1 MPVTDAEL
9 SRRLGGAQ
17 VARRPWPYSS
27 SHAIEE
33 LRVGPNGS
41 RLLLKHLSAASRSR
55 PSFTAN
61 PLAEITAYR
70 DVLAPNGIDAPRY
83 VASVMHRDRGWLVVE
98 LVNGRPLWQL
108 GEPAAWEQAARSLAR
123 LHALSVPASGGL
135 LRYDAAHLRRR
146 LELATWLP
154 GVKRIAAAAA
164 ARLADLPV
172 SFIHGEFTPSNVMV
186 SRRGGVFR
194 IRPVDWETAGLGP
207 GVLDLAAL
215 TAGWEDEQRSRIVAA
230 YQQEQGVGPATEE
243 QLDLARLVLAAQ
255 WSGWTKRWVP
265 PSEHSHDWRHEVC
278 VLVERL
284 RL

>member
-9 SRRLGGAQ
+9 SQRLGGAQ

-27 SHAIEE
+27 SHLIEE
-33 LRVGPNGS
+33 LRVGPNGR
-41 RLLLKHLSAASRSR
+41 RLLLKHLSGASRSR
-55 PSFTAN
+55 PSFTAS
-61 PLAEITAYR
+61 PFGEIAAYR
-70 DVLAPNGIDAPRY
+70 DVLARGGIDAPRY
-83 VASVMHRDRGWLVVE
+83 VASQMHRDRGWLLVE
-98 LVNGRPLWQL
+98 LVSGRPLWQL
-108 GEPAAWEQAARSLAR
+108 GEPAAWEQAARWLAR
-123 LHALSVPASGGL
+123 LHALPLPAGEGL

-154 GVKRIAAAAA
+154 GRRRIAAGVA
-164 ARLADLPV
+164 ARLAELPV

-186 SRRGGVFR
+186 SRRGNVYR

-215 TAGWEDEQRSRIVAA
+215 TAGWHGEQRAGIVAA
-230 YQQEQGVGPATEE
+230 YQEQPGAASATAE

-255 WSGWTKRWVP
+255 WTGWAEGWVAP
-265 PSEHSHDWRHEVC
+265 PEHRHDWRREVC
-278 VLVERL
+278 ELVERL